1 MVRIYLRRLR
11 PSPSMAVA
19 FLALVVALGGTS
31 YAVTRLPANSVGS
44 KQLKAGAVA
53 RVDIKKDAVNGAKV
67 GKDSLTGDDINEASL
82 AQVSSAVTAGSAGSA
97 AHANSTGVLDKI
109 SFRIDTKSVPAAASD
124 GTPGAAIAT
133 AACDGGQIIAGGGV
147 KVEDIDNTSVIDS
160 YPDAGGRAW
169 SAHVDNNDASSP
181 HNFTAYAICIPAL
194 AAG

>member
-1 MVRIYLRRLR
+1 VRIYSRRFR

-53 RVDIKKDAVNGAKV
+53 RVDLKDDSVNGAKV
-67 GKDSLTGDDINEASL
+67 AKDTLTGADISEASL
-82 AQVSSAVTAGSAGSA
+82 AQVSAALTAGSAGTAS
-97 AHANSTGVLDKI
+97 HANSTGVVDKI
-109 SFRIDTKSVPAAASD
+109 AFRIDTKSVPAAPNDTTHA
-124 GTPGAAIAT
+124 TAIAT
-133 AACDGGQIIAGGGV
+133 AACDGGQIVAGGGV
-147 KVEDIDNTSVIDS
+147 KVEDTENTAVIDS

-169 SAHVDNNDASSP
+169 SARVDNGDVSGA
-181 HNFTAYAICIPAL
+181 HDFTAYAICIPAL

>member
-1 MVRIYLRRLR
+1 MVRIYSRRLR
-11 PSPSMAVA
+11 PSPSMVVA

-53 RVDIKKDAVNGAKV
+53 RADIKNGAVNGAKV
-67 GKDSLTGDDINEASL
+67 AKDALTGNDINEASL
-82 AQVSSAVTAGSAGSA
+82 AQVVSAVTAGSA

-109 SFRIDTKSVPAAASD
+109 AYRIGTASVPAAPDPTTPAS
-124 GTPGAAIAT
+124 AVAT
-133 AACDGGQIIAGGGV
+133 AACDGGQLVAGGGV
-147 KVEDIDNTSVIDS
+147 KVEDPDNTSVIDS

-169 SAHVDNNDASSP
+169 SARVDNNDASA